1 MIGQTLKIQ
10 AVNVKGN
17 GPETSLCLNY
27 HNGCYGKNTVFVQP
41 VPRYRFKRRRQM
53 GKKTPSN
60 KGGIFFHSCLR
71 KSCAD
76 SKSLSFN
83 VSVLTP

>member
-1 MIGQTLKIQ
+1 MFNIVMTAMERILYLFNLYPDAGLKGEE
-10 AVNVKGN
+10 K
-17 GPETSLCLNY
+17 L
-27 HNGCYGKNTVFVQP
+27 
-41 VPRYRFKRRRQM
+41 M
-53 GKKTPSN
+53 GKKTLSN
-60 KGGIFFHSCLR
+60 KRGLFFFWKFHSCLR